1 MSHQSVLSHV
11 KRKPVSM
18 IGAPISA
25 QECQQLK
32 QGFAEKFPDQV
43 PSVFISREIILNSI
57 AGVSNISGILF
68 AFGLDHAD
76 VSSSRSIIMV
86 PCRNRANGESG
97 MIPSMDN
104 SGYLSDNGERIDFE
118 KLMML
123 LGNHVANFSRVRA
136 EIPLSKLPRGYFW
149 GINKIV
155 QLLQVENCAGLI
167 FHFGYNPAM
176 RAACRQFQCVLEVVD
191 ANHNSLN
198 MFLEYG
204 QCNPPCIGE
213 PGGDAEISSSDCV
226 ASVAAEKFSND
237 AEVKLN
243 SLRGFRDNWLL
254 QQENGHALYERYYF
268 LSPAIVAEIQD
279 RPNQEAIWQ
288 EVYYNGF
295 SKCLELIDQARNE
308 EAKTYYVNLMQNLVQ
323 QYLMQ

>member
-1 MSHQSVLSHV
+1 
-11 KRKPVSM
+11 M

-32 QGFAEKFPDQV
+32 QGFAEKFPGQV
-43 PSVFISREIILNSI
+43 PSVFISREILVNSI
-57 AGVSNISGILF
+57 AGVSNISGVLF
-68 AFGLDHAD
+68 TFGLDNPDAP
-76 VSSSRSIIMV
+76 SSRSIIMV

-97 MIPSMDN
+97 MIPLMDD
-104 SGYLSDNGERIDFE
+104 SGYLSDNGERIDFD

-123 LGNHVANFSRVRA
+123 LGDHVTNFSRVRA

-149 GINKIV
+149 GINKIA
-155 QLLQVENCAGLI
+155 QLLQVEHCAGLI
-167 FHFGYNPAM
+167 FHFGYNPDM

-204 QCNPPCIGE
+204 QCNPPCDEGT
-213 PGGDAEISSSDCV
+213 GLTGSDCI
-226 ASVAAEKFSND
+226 ASAAAEKFSGN

-254 QQENGHALYERYYF
+254 QQENGQALYERYYF

-288 EVYYNGF
+288 DVYDNGF
-295 SKCLELIDQARNE
+295 SKCLELIDQERNE
-308 EAKTYYVNLMQNLVQ
+308 EAKAFYVNLMQNLVQ
-323 QYLMQ
+323 QYLV